1 MSDATFSVA
10 TLARSRL
17 GPCGGKDGVWILE
30 CSMDRTADS
39 RDLWCPTAVEAG
51 SGSSAASSD
60 RVRHSVSLV
69 ESGRHARSRA
79 RRLDHASLGTED
91 VEFRPARSAPH
102 N

>member
-17 GPCGGKDGVWILE
+17 GPCGGTDGEWFFD
-30 CSMDRTADS
+30 CSMNRTADS
-39 RDLWCPTAVEAG
+39 RDLSYSTAVEAG
-51 SGSSAASSD
+51 SGSSAAPSD

-91 VEFRPARSAPH
+91 VEFHPARSAPH